1 VGAHTTPFT
10 IEFYEDEAGRKPALE
25 WLQALDAHP
34 RRVIGTAMREI
45 LQQQG
50 VQVCAT
56 SFGKQLGK
64 GLFEFRVREQELLFR
79 VFCHAHGD
87 RLILR
92 LGGYDKEK
100 DPSPGRQAAEIEA
113 ARQRLTAWTARQQ
126 ADRKRRGR

>member
-1 VGAHTTPFT
+1 MGAQAPRHT

-25 WLQALDAHP
+25 WLQGLDRRS

-50 VQVCAT
+50 VQVCGT

-64 GLFEFRVREQELLFR
+64 GLFEFRVREEELLFR

-87 RLILR
+87 RLILL
-92 LGGYDKEK
+92 LGGYDKGK
-100 DPSPGRQAAEIEA
+100 DPSPGRQVAEIEA
-113 ARQRLTAWTARQQ
+113 ARQRLTAWNARQQ
-126 ADRKRRGR
+126 ADRKRQGR